1 MGFAFMFYLVKSLSI
16 LTALLFTSFTMAQ
29 SPTTSSPLTAPTSG
43 YCYYPG
49 ANPSSA
55 QNDRP
60 CDPDA
65 ETSMCCPTGW
75 TCMSNKI
82 CQVTDGSLAQAA
94 VGSIRRATC
103 TDPRWNQDICG
114 DFCLNLP
121 AFELEGELTPC
132 GDNAFVCSAY
142 AKDRSANCALKQK
155 VFTLPVGEA
164 QTIIA
169 LPTGTTSTS

>member
-1 MGFAFMFYLVKSLSI
+1 MGYLPGEVRPQVEPQIYSSCPFLNAPLRRPTSFLIAIMFYLVKSLSI

-114 DFCLNLP
+114 DFCLSEF
-121 AFELEGELTPC
+121 AFCFRAWKGCVLTEL
-132 GDNAFVCSAY
+132 
-142 AKDRSANCALKQK
+142 
-155 VFTLPVGEA
+155 
-164 QTIIA
+164 
-169 LPTGTTSTS
+169 